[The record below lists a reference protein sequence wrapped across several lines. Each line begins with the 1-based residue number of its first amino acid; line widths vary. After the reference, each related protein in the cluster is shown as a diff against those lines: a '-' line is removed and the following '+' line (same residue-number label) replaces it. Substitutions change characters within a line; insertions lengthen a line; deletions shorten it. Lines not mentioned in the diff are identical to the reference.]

1 MDETVNEPLV
11 FEESDFANDQTPETS
26 SPAVEDSKEQPT
38 GMNKSADSKD
48 DSTNANESQTGDEV
62 GEVFDFD
69 KFMKSKYIKSDDPDS
84 LRKVAEMYWN
94 VEKDYGKKSQEKAQ
108 LERQLE
114 QLNAQQVPTVP
125 SADPMERVQALERQ
139 LAADRQLAAVKDWK
153 AAKNLSPE
161 VEAKMVEFLSQPL
174 EANGVKQTDNNG
186 NPLTKMFLVQAG
198 ALSYDDVFRA
208 VGGDSFKADAV
219 KEELKAAVA
228 NEIAAKQNAKSPT
241 SLATDSTQFAKPKE
255 ADDEFVAGLFE
266 N

>member
-11 FEESDFANDQTPETS
+11 FEESDFANDQTPDTS
-26 SPAVEDSKEQPT
+26 SPAVEEPIEQPT
-38 GMNKSADSKD
+38 SENKANDSTE

-62 GEVFDFD
+62 EEFLAKKG
-69 KFMKSKYIKSDDPDS
+69 IKLDDPDA
-84 LRKVAEMYWN
+84 LRKVANMYRN

-114 QLNAQQVPTVP
+114 QLNAQQVPAVP

-241 SLATDSTQFAKPKE
+241 SLATDSTQFAKPTT
-255 ADDEFVAGLFE
+255 ADDEFVAGLFD

>member
-1 MDETVNEPLV
+1 MAETVNEPLV
-11 FEESDFANDQTPETS
+11 FEESDFADDQTTDTS
-26 SPAVEDSKEQPT
+26 SPAVEETTEQPT
-38 GMNKSADSKD
+38 SENKATDSTD
-48 DSTNANESQTGDEV
+48 DSTNANESKTGDEIEEFLAKKGV
-62 GEVFDFD
+62 
-69 KFMKSKYIKSDDPDS
+69 KLDDPEA
-84 LRKVAEMYWN
+84 LRKVAEMYRN

-114 QLNAQQVPTVP
+114 QLNAQQVPTTP
-125 SADPMERVQALERQ
+125 SMDPMERVQALERQ

-174 EANGVKQTDNNG
+174 EANGVKQTDNLG

-219 KEELKAAVA
+219 KQELKAAVA

-241 SLATDSTQFAKPKE
+241 SLATDSTQFAQPKT
-255 ADDEFVAGLFE
+255 ADDEFVDGLFD

>member
-11 FEESDFANDQTPETS
+11 FEESDFADDQTPDTS
-26 SPAVEDSKEQPT
+26 SPAVEETKEQPT
-38 GMNKSADSKD
+38 SQNEAT
-48 DSTNANESQTGDEV
+48 DSTEDSTKNANESQPGDEIEEFLAKK
-62 GEVFDFD
+62 G
-69 KFMKSKYIKSDDPDS
+69 IKLDDPDA
-84 LRKVAEMYWN
+84 LRKVADMYRN

-108 LERQLE
+108 LERQIE
-114 QLNAQQVPTVP
+114 QLNAQQTPAVP
-125 SADPMERVQALERQ
+125 STDPIARVQALERQ

-208 VGGDSFKADAV
+208 VGGDSFKAEAV

-228 NEIAAKQNAKSPT
+228 NEIAAKQSAKSPS
-241 SLATDSTQFAKPKE
+241 SLATDSTQFAQPKT
-255 ADDEFVAGLFE
+255 ADDEFVAGLFD